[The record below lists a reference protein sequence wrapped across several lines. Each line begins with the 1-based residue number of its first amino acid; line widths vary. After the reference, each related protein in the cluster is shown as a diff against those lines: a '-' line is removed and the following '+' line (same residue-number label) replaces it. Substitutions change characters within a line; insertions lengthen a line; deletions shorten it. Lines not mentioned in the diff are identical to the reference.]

1 MAGTFGRRRVPRVSQ
16 ADIKCEV
23 GLPLE
28 AILRKGVVRGL
39 ENLVISRAELDRERL
54 SVPVQEVLHRANSRG
69 VEREASHVERNV
81 VVVGAPNFTTKVE
94 GMPPSHPTHTI
105 IHAT

>member
-28 AILRKGVVRGL
+28 AVLRKGVVRGL

-54 SVPVQEVLHRANSRG
+54 SAPVQEVLHRSLESCYGARL
-69 VEREASHVERNV
+69 VESKASNIERDV
-81 VVVGAPNFTTKVE
+81 VVVSFTHSPTQAE
-94 GMPPSHPTHTI
+94 GMTSSQPDHL
-105 IHAT
+105 